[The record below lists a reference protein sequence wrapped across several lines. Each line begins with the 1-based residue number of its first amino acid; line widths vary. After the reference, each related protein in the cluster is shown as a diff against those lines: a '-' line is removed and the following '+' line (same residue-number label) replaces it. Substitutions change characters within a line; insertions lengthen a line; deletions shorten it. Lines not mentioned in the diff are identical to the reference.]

1 MARELEKLPS
11 QNHSLYAV
19 GLKSPFFRG
28 DYDVAS
34 FGTLDFYEI
43 CRNQLLEDYF
53 TEKTELEY
61 AGNACHFWFK
71 KDAFLAEEIKVS
83 INKYKRP
90 KIMYIPSER
99 NVLSVV
105 KNIEELDNLPPML
118 RLLRR
123 RYLQGSENLK
133 GDGSFNLPLSG
144 YKALVNKSSAESVS
158 RIADEKFGFFAGSG
172 KC

>member
-11 QNHSLYAV
+11 ENYSLYAV

-34 FGTLDFYEI
+34 LETLDFYEI
-43 CRNQLLEDYF
+43 CRNQFLENYF

-83 INKYKRP
+83 IN
-90 KIMYIPSER
+90 IS
-99 NVLSVV
+99 VL
-105 KNIEELDNLPPML
+105 
-118 RLLRR
+118 R
-123 RYLQGSENLK
+123 
-133 GDGSFNLPLSG
+133 
-144 YKALVNKSSAESVS
+144 
-158 RIADEKFGFFAGSG
+158 
-172 KC
+172 